1 MTIHSIV
8 MSIECTLNIY
18 YVLNQH
24 LYTRGAHNNYTYK
37 GSFKYYVWL
46 EHVFLIDSANIV

>member
-1 MTIHSIV
+1 MSMTIHSIV

-37 GSFKYYVWL
+37 GSFKYYV
-46 EHVFLIDSANIV
+46 